1 VKLPPPPP
9 AREDG
14 RLPTTVVPQRVSL
27 TLAIDPTKERFSGS
41 ERILVKAATPTSHVV
56 LNAHALHIL
65 QASVVV
71 KGERFGGITAARLS
85 HGGLEP
91 EELVVSFDP
100 PIPAGDAALDFT
112 WDAPFS
118 PNLMGLSREQDDG
131 RWYAFTDLEPTHA
144 RNVFPSFDEP
154 SFKVPY
160 EVTAIVPHGMTAYA
174 NGMEL
179 EHADDAT
186 RPGTTTFTFAP
197 TPPLPSYLVA
207 LAVGNL
213 DAQAAAAG
221 SSPVPLRLLAAKG
234 KGPLGAR
241 SLAETG
247 PLVRT
252 LGDYFGIG
260 YPYGKLDLVAVPDFA
275 PGAMENPGLIT
286 FREIL
291 LLDDP
296 AHSATSVRRTQRLVI
311 AHELAHQ
318 WFGDLVTPAWW
329 NDAWLNEG
337 FARWAQTKAVER
349 VHPETHE
356 TLDRVVGTDAAMD
369 LDALSTARAVRQPVH
384 TSGDAQEAF
393 DPITY
398 DKGAALLGMIE
409 SWVGEEAF
417 RRTLHDYLTAHAWGN
432 TSAPDLFAAFE
443 KASGQPVRAVGSS
456 FVDHIGVPE
465 VTVSLSCDRGQKRWL
480 VELTESAWRPLGSRV
495 DAATTAKGAAWQL
508 PACVRIA
515 GQKETYCVE
524 LSAAEPKKGISGSG
538 TCPAYVQPNVGMAGY
553 YRSAIS
559 AANARALGKAAASF
573 DTASRLGVLTDTW
586 ADVRSGK
593 LPPAVLLDVLP
604 LFDGDQD
611 RRVVE
616 EVVRVLRAVDDTLV
630 DPAARPAFRAYV
642 RARLEGHVRRLGT
655 GGSAVGAPAGTDPDD
670 VPLARAAVLAGL
682 GELAAD
688 DKTLKEA
695 ARQTDSWLADPSSTD
710 ADAAQVM
717 VPLAAHHGDQARL
730 DALAKVAEHGATPEI
745 RLLALRASTQ
755 FDDPAV
761 ETRALDRLLTD
772 AVRKQD
778 VVRSSLVPAMAYRGS
793 RQVALAWIEEHWDAL
808 RGKLTGGLARQAVTA
823 AMYACTAAEREHAA
837 QFFTPRAKDLEGSR
851 RLLAESL
858 ETSARCT
865 ELRAAAAPAVD
876 RFFHVKAIKEATSAT
891 SAKKY

>member
-1 VKLPPPPP
+1 MKLPPPPP

-14 RLPTTVVPQRVSL
+14 RLPTTVLPQRVSL

-41 ERILVKAATPTSHVV
+41 ERIFVKATAPTSHVV

-91 EELVVSFDP
+91 EELVVTFDP

-112 WDAPFS
+112 WDAAFS

-160 EVTAIVPHGMTAYA
+160 EVTAIVPHGMTVYA
-174 NGMEL
+174 NGTEL

-207 LAVGNL
+207 LAVGDL
-213 DAQAAAAG
+213 DAQGAAAG

-241 SLAETG
+241 SLAEAG
-247 PLVRT
+247 SLVRT

-291 LLDDP
+291 LLGDP
-296 AHSATSVRRTQRLVI
+296 AHSATSVRRLQRLVI

-318 WFGDLVTPAWW
+318 WFGDLVTPEWW

-337 FARWAQTKAVER
+337 FARWAQTKAIER
-349 VHPETHE
+349 VHPESHE

-384 TSGDAQEAF
+384 SSGEADEAF

-409 SWVGEEAF
+409 SWIGEEPF

-443 KASGQPVRAVGSS
+443 KASGKPVGAVGSS

-465 VTVSLSCDRGQKRWL
+465 VTVNLSCDRAKKSWS
-480 VELTESAWRPLGSRV
+480 VEVSESTWKPLGSKAA
-495 DAATTAKGAAWQL
+495 DAAGGTGAAAWQL
-508 PACVRIA
+508 PACVRVA
-515 GQKETYCVE
+515 GQKDASCVE
-524 LSAAEPKKGISGSG
+524 LTAAEPKKTIQGSG
-538 TCPAYVQPNVGMAGY
+538 ACPAYVQPNVAMAGY

-559 AANARALGKAAASF
+559 AANARALARAAASF
-573 DTASRLGVLTDTW
+573 DTASRLGLLGDTW

-593 LPPAVLLDVLP
+593 LPPAVLLEMLP
-604 LFDGDQD
+604 LFDRDKD

-616 EVVRVLRAVDDTLV
+616 EVVRVLRALDDTVV
-630 DPAARPAFRAYV
+630 DPEARPAFRAYV
-642 RARLEGHVRRLGT
+642 RARLEGHAKRLGT
-655 GGSAVGAPAGTDPDD
+655 GGSAVGSPAGTDPDD
-670 VPLARAAVLAGL
+670 VPLARAAVFAGL

-688 DKTLKEA
+688 DRTLKEA
-695 ARQTDSWLADPSSTD
+695 ARQADSWLADPSSID
-710 ADAAQVM
+710 ADTAQVM
-717 VPLAAHHGDQARL
+717 VQLAAHHGDEARL

-761 ETRALDRLLTD
+761 EKRALDRLLTD

-778 VVRSSLVPAMAYRGS
+778 VVRSSLVPAMAYHGS
-793 RQVALAWIEEHWDAL
+793 RKVALAWLEEHWDAL
-808 RGKLTGGLARQAVTA
+808 RGKLTGALARQAVTA
-823 AMYACTAAEREHAA
+823 ATYACTAADREHAE
-837 QFFTPRAKDLEGSR
+837 QFFTPRARDLEGSK

-865 ELRAAAAPAVD
+865 ELRAVAAPAID
-876 RFFHVKAIKEATSAT
+876 SFFHAKATKEAKSAT
-891 SAKKY
+891 KN